1 MRNISQV
8 TLALVLCGGL
18 PILRAILVVI
28 AQLLGGIAAA
38 GVVSALFPGPMNVTT
53 TLGGGA
59 NIAQGLFIEMFLTA
73 QLVFVILMLAVEKHR
88 STYLAPVGIGI
99 TFFLA
104 ELIGKFPSFVFP
116 FFFEANTHPQHVAVR
131 FGWL

>member
-1 MRNISQV
+1 
-8 TLALVLCGGL
+8 VLCGGL
-18 PILRAILVVI
+18 PVFRALLVFLV
-28 AQLLGGIAAA
+28 QLLGGIAAA

-59 NIAQGLFIEMFLTA
+59 SVSQGLFIEMFLTA

-104 ELIGKFPSFVFP
+104 ELIGTFDHPLY
-116 FFFEANTHPQHVAVR
+116 ANDSEFATRGFWVSDM
-131 FGWL
+131 